1 MFTRALVPDGASV
14 EIDGSPVRGS
24 VPPTLHVV
32 SPRCRVVRSAFR
44 GRSGR
49 SDHKVTKALVVL
61 AHRVFRGL
69 QADRS

>member
-1 MFTRALVPDGASV
+1 MFTRALVPDEASV

-32 SPRCRVVRSAFR
+32 SPR